1 MEGKF
6 KREYVL
12 GTFLEWKLGAIRF
25 WLRETCSDSEKLEKI
40 GEIVEGIFNRIGEMK
55 VQERIEA
62 EACSTAVSE

>member
-12 GTFLEWKLGAIRF
+12 GTFLEWKLGVIRF
-25 WLRETCSDSEKLEKI
+25 WIREEVSDSEKLKKI
-40 GEIVEGIFNRIGEMK
+40 EEVVDSISQRIGEMK
-55 VQERIEA
+55 VQERIET